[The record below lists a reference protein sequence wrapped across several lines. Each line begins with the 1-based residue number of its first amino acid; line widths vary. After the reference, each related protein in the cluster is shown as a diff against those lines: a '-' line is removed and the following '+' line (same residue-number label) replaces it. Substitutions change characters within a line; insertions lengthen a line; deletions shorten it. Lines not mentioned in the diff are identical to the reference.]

1 MIKEIKKRRYIH
13 TTEYYSAIRKSEILP
28 FAWQHAWTLRILCYV
43 ESVRQRKTNTIRFHL
58 YMGSKSQN
66 KGRKYKLTHKYRNQI
81 GNCGSG
87 GRWAKVGKGD

>member
-1 MIKEIKKRRYIH
+1 
-13 TTEYYSAIRKSEILP
+13 
-28 FAWQHAWTLRILCYV
+28 
-43 ESVRQRKTNTIRFHL
+43 
-58 YMGSKSQN
+58 MGSKSQN